1 MTTRF
6 LFRLDSSR
14 ENDGFMALRRARN
27 IDYVYSGAAMKVGPG
42 WIPDF
47 VEVSVDAPTGK
58 CRLTLIELEA
68 THAAAS
74 ISSRKYL
81 PESSASILEAFA
93 VYLDSVL
100 SQCRST
106 ADPRIDGFQELK
118 NLIVGTTSVTIYTAG
133 ALRTSPDFLEE
144 LPLIDQPA
152 REAIPIRPALE
163 ATRAFLL
170 EGERVLSREENN
182 GLRRTI
188 RILDAVIMGRDH
200 SGGTLHSWR
209 NLRTKPLDD
218 AVFAQPDHY
227 PELKK
232 HLASKADAG
241 LRINCD
247 SIAKELSELW
257 SHSEHLRLRQ
267 EQVGQFIESFY
278 TIAVSFEWHDQMRH
292 VFEKAR
298 AIVDAK
304 TT

>member
-6 LFRLDSSR
+6 LFRLDSSK
-14 ENDGFMALRRARN
+14 ENDEFMALRRAKN

-47 VEVSVDAPTGK
+47 VEVLVDVPTGK

-68 THAAAS
+68 TRAAAS

-81 PESSASILEAFA
+81 PESSASILEAFII
-93 VYLDSVL
+93 YLDSVL
-100 SQCRST
+100 SQCRGT
-106 ADPRIDGFQELK
+106 ADPRIDGFQELRTR
-118 NLIVGTTSVTIYTAG
+118 VTSSTSTTIYTAG

-144 LPLIDQPA
+144 LPLIDQPV
-152 REAIPIRPALE
+152 REAIPIRPTTE
-163 ATRAFLL
+163 ATRTFRFQ
-170 EGERVLSREENN
+170 GDRVLSREENN

-188 RILDAVIMGRDH
+188 RILDAVVMGRDH

-209 NLRTKPLDD
+209 NLRVKPLDD
-218 AVFAQPDHY
+218 SVLARPDRY

-232 HLASKADAG
+232 HLTSKADAG

-257 SHSEHLRLRQ
+257 SHSEHLRLHQ
-267 EQVGQFIESFY
+267 EQVAQSIESFY
-278 TIAVSFEWHDQMRH
+278 TIALSFREHDQMRQ

-298 AIVDAK
+298 AIVDGETA
-304 TT
+304 